1 MTKLLCDKL
10 SRGNLPHSQKKS
22 FFLQFA
28 QRGYFNFDCI
38 LNTTKNY
45 SFLNYRRMRSVHEQ
59 SVRSIKSMRIPKRLE
74 PLIEEGLIDS
84 VICQLM
90 SGKEAMIYM
99 VRCGNQIR
107 CAKVYKE
114 SNRRNFQQRS
124 CYIEGRH
131 VKNSRRA
138 RAMEKDSRYGHFA
151 REEAW
156 QSTEVDMLCRLG
168 IAGVR
173 VPKFY
178 NFIAGVLLTELITD
192 SEGNVAPRL
201 SDLILTAKQARE
213 YHRILIKQIVQ
224 MLCVGIVHGDLSQY
238 NVLVDDRGPVIIDL
252 PQAVNATDNHQARNI
267 IKRDV
272 DNLTAYFSRFAP
284 ELAQSDYATEIW
296 SYYQRGRLPHAN
308 LTGNVKQPDEKPVN
322 VGNILQ
328 IIDSVV
334 RKEIAWQRHKQTKWA
349 NHLSQC

>member
-1 MTKLLCDKL
+1 
-10 SRGNLPHSQKKS
+10 
-22 FFLQFA
+22 
-28 QRGYFNFDCI
+28 
-38 LNTTKNY
+38 
-45 SFLNYRRMRSVHEQ
+45 
-59 SVRSIKSMRIPKRLE
+59 MRIPKRLE

-99 VRCGNQIR
+99 VRCGENIR

-114 SNRRNFQQRS
+114 SNKRNFQQRS
-124 CYIEGRH
+124 CYTEGRK

-138 RAMEKDSRYGHFA
+138 RAMEKGSHYGHLT

-156 QSTEVDMLCRLG
+156 QSTEIDMLCRLG
-168 IAGVR
+168 VAGVR

-178 NFIAGVLLTELITD
+178 NFFAGVLLMELITD

-201 SDLILTAKQARE
+201 SDLILTPKQARE

-238 NVLVDDRGPVIIDL
+238 NVLANNQGPVIIDL
-252 PQAVNATDNHQARNI
+252 PQAVNAEGNHQARNML
-267 IKRDV
+267 KRDI

-296 SYYQRGRLPHAN
+296 SYYQRGKLPQAN
-308 LTGNVKQPDEKPVN
+308 LTGNVKQQDKPVN

-328 IIDSVV
+328 IIDAVLG
-334 RKEIAWQRHKQTKWA
+334 KEAAWQRHKQTRWTT
-349 NHLSQC
+349 QC

>member
-1 MTKLLCDKL
+1 
-10 SRGNLPHSQKKS
+10 
-22 FFLQFA
+22 
-28 QRGYFNFDCI
+28 
-38 LNTTKNY
+38 
-45 SFLNYRRMRSVHEQ
+45 
-59 SVRSIKSMRIPKRLE
+59 MRIPKRLE

-99 VRCGNQIR
+99 VRCGENIR

-114 SNRRNFQQRS
+114 SNKRNFQQHS
-124 CYIEGRH
+124 SYTEGRK

-138 RAMEKDSRYGHFA
+138 RAMEKGSHYGHLA

-156 QSTEVDMLCRLG
+156 QSTEIDMLCRLG

-178 NFIAGVLLTELITD
+178 NFFAGVLLMELITD

-201 SDLILTAKQARE
+201 SDLILTPKQARE

-238 NVLVDDRGPVIIDL
+238 NVLVNSQGPVIIDL
-252 PQAVNATDNHQARNI
+252 PQAVNAEGNHQARNML
-267 IKRDV
+267 KRDI
-272 DNLTAYFSRFAP
+272 DNLTIYFSRFAP
-284 ELAQSDYATEIW
+284 ELAQSDYAAEIW
-296 SYYQRGRLPHAN
+296 SYYQRGKLPQAN
-308 LTGNVKQPDEKPVN
+308 LTGNVKQQDKPVN
-322 VGNILQ
+322 VSNILQ
-328 IIDSVV
+328 IIDAVL
-334 RKEIAWQRHKQTKWA
+334 RKEAAWQRHKQKDGPR
-349 NHLSQC
+349 NVELLINI